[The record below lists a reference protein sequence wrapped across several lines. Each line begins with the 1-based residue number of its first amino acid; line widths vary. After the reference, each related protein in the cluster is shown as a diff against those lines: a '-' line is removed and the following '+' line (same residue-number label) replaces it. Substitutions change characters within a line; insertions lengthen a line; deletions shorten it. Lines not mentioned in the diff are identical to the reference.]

1 MNFKIHRGTKEI
13 GGSCVE
19 VWTSN
24 TRILLDFGTPLVDRE
39 ASEFDFNKYKN
50 LTIPQLI
57 DCGVLPDIKG
67 LYNVTE
73 KLIDGVI
80 ISHAHQDHY
89 GLLKY
94 THKAVKHYLGEA
106 THKIIELN
114 NLFTTQEI
122 HIENVNYFERE
133 KAFQIGDISITPYWA
148 DHSAFDAYSFLVEA
162 DGKRL
167 FYSGDFRS
175 HGRKANAF
183 KWFIHNAPQ
192 QVDYLLLEGT
202 TISRENKTCKTENE
216 IENDF
221 VKVFQEQNKV
231 NLIYTSGQNIDR
243 IVSIYRACLVTGKI
257 LVIDVYVAKILKTL
271 SDFAKIPYPSKEYE
285 NLKVMFPYYTG
296 RRLKSEGNEKVLYEF
311 KNYKITKEEIT
322 NQADKIVMLV
332 RPSMEKDLEHI
343 PGIDG
348 GNLIYSMW
356 EGYLQKSGTK
366 KLIDYLTKRNFTIL
380 KIHTSGH
387 ADTQTLKQ
395 MVEAIKPK
403 KIVPIHTF
411 GKSEYAGIFST
422 PILELNDGETIS
434 ID

>member
-1 MNFKIHRGTKEI
+1 MKFTIHRGTKEI

-19 VWTSN
+19 VWTEN
-24 TRILLDFGTPLVDRE
+24 TRILLDFGMPLVNRDG
-39 ASEFDFNKYKN
+39 SEFDFSKFKH
-50 LTIPQLI
+50 LTIPELI
-57 DCGVLPDIKG
+57 ELGVLPDIKG
-67 LYNVTE
+67 LYDDTD

-89 GLLKY
+89 GFLNY
-94 THKAVKHYLGEA
+94 IHKGVKHYLGEA

-114 NLFTTQEI
+114 NLFTPQEI
-122 HIENVNYFERE
+122 HIENVNYFKRE
-133 KAFQIGDISITPYWA
+133 KKFQIGDISITPYWA

-162 DGKRL
+162 DGKSL

-183 KWFIHNAPQ
+183 KWFTYNAPQ
-192 QVDYLLLEGT
+192 NVDYLLLEGT
-202 TISRENKTCKTENE
+202 TIGRESKPFKTETE

-221 VKVFQEQNKV
+221 IKVFQEQNKI

-243 IVSIYRACLVTGKI
+243 IVSIFRACKRTNKI
-257 LVIDVYVAKILKTL
+257 LVVDVYVAKILKEL
-271 SDFAKIPYPSKEYE
+271 SQFAQIPNPSKEFE
-285 NLKVMFPYYTG
+285 NLKVMFAHYTDK
-296 RRLKSEGNEKVLYEF
+296 RLTKDGNAKILYEF
-311 KNYKITKEEIT
+311 KQYKITKEEIG

-332 RPSMEKDLEHI
+332 RPSMQKDLENI
-343 PGIDG
+343 KGIDG

-366 KLIDYLTKRNFTIL
+366 KLLDYLTNRNFNIH

-387 ADTQTLKQ
+387 ADTKTLKQ

-403 KIVPIHTF
+403 NIVPIHTF
-411 GKSEYAGIFST
+411 SKSEYSGIFST
-422 PILELNDGETIS
+422 PIVEIND
-434 ID
+434 